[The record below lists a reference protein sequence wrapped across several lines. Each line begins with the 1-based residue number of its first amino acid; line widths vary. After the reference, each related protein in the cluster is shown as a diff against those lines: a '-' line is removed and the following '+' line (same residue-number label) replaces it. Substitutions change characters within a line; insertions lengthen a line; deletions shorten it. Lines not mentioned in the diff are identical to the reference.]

1 MSDAFEHNDSKN
13 LHDALEKLSEHLIE
27 TERLK
32 PIRFSEFLE
41 LSVSNPYGIFRD
53 IFQVFHDMV
62 HFYVKERK
70 ERKKNLFT
78 ESYFKNYDFFN
89 LLQEG
94 CDNPFFADR
103 LFANR
108 FINLVNGFKDGT
120 RTNQIV
126 LFEGPPGSGKSTFL
140 NNLLQKLEEYTKTI
154 NGSMYSTYWKLDIEK
169 LGGVSEVKNII
180 KTATSDEKDSIK
192 LSKEKYLEFL
202 CPSHDHPILL
212 IPKEYRKTFL
222 NNLIKDNKFKN
233 HLFHEKQFEW
243 IFNEEPCSI
252 CKSLY
257 TSLLDKLENAAAV
270 YSMVNA
276 RKMRFNRQFGEGI
289 SLFNPGDEIYHKAIT
304 NKTLEYKINALF
316 KTEHIEYIY
325 SILAK
330 TNNGVFALMDIKEEN
345 IKRLM
350 QLHGIISDGIHKVG
364 LIEEHIK
371 SLFVGLVNPKDKI
384 HYSNIPSFKDR
395 VIEVKIPYVLDYNI
409 EVSIYKNQ
417 FGDTIENQFLPGV
430 LRNLA
435 KIMISSRLNGESKT
449 IKSWLKKPN
458 DYKNYADTNF
468 HLLKMELYT
477 GKIPFWLNEADIK
490 SFDSSIK
497 RGLLRESDTEGNS
510 GFTGRQS
517 INIFRNFLAQHKKP
531 NHFITMVEVEAFF
544 LKNKTKIF
552 KDFITKDFITFMRKM
567 YDYNLLQEIKECIYY
582 YNKSQISKDILNYI
596 FALSF
601 DKGEEV
607 INPYT
612 NDYITV
618 DDNFFTLF
626 ESIVLAPD
634 SDEVTS
640 FRKDIQTTYIS
651 QTLAQEIQIERLDI
665 TETSLYKKILD
676 KYTRSLKKNAL
687 TPFVENENFRRALLD
702 YDLDSFSKYD
712 VRLKNSIKHLIK
724 NLNKKY
730 GYTKGGAI
738 QVVIYLIDNKLYL
751 KN

>member
-1 MSDAFEHNDSKN
+1 MGDEFEHNDSKN
-13 LHDALEKLSEHLIE
+13 LYDALEKLSEHLIE
-27 TERLK
+27 MERLK
-32 PIRFSEFLE
+32 PISFSDFLE
-41 LSVSNPYGIFRD
+41 LSVKAPYGVYRD
-53 IFQVFHDMV
+53 IFQVFYDMV

-70 ERKKNLFT
+70 ERKKNLFA
-78 ESYFKNYDFFN
+78 ESYFKNYDFFK

-94 CDNPFFADR
+94 SDNPFFADR

-140 NNLLQKLEEYTKTI
+140 NNLLQKLEEYTLTS
-154 NGSMYSTYWKLDIEK
+154 NGSMYSIYWKIDIDK
-169 LGGVSEVKNII
+169 LGGRGNVKNILDTI
-180 KTATSDEKDSIK
+180 GDEETHSLK
-192 LSKEKYLEFL
+192 SKEKYIEFL

-233 HLFHEKQFEW
+233 KLFHEKQYEW
-243 IFNEEPCSI
+243 IFNEVPCSI
-252 CKSLY
+252 CQSLY
-257 TSLLDKLENAAAV
+257 TSLFDKLENAAAV
-270 YSMVNA
+270 YSMVHA
-276 RKMRFNRQFGEGI
+276 KKMRFNRQFGEGI
-289 SLFNPGDEIYHKAIT
+289 SLFNPGDQIYQKAIT
-304 NKTLEYKINALF
+304 NKTLEQKINNLF
-316 KTEHIEYIY
+316 KTEHIEFIY

-345 IKRLM
+345 IKRLI
-350 QLHGIISDGIHKVG
+350 QLHGVISDGIHKVG
-364 LIEEHIK
+364 LIEESIK
-371 SLFVGLVNPKDKI
+371 SLFVGLVNPGDKV
-384 HYSNIPSFKDR
+384 HYSDIPSFNDR

-417 FGDTIENQFLPGV
+417 FGDAIEALFLPGV

-449 IKSWLKKPN
+449 IKTWLKKPN
-458 DYKNYADTNF
+458 DYKNYVDNNF

-477 GKIPFWLNEADIK
+477 GKIPFWLKEADIK
-490 SFDSSIK
+490 SFDSGIK
-497 RGLLRESDTEGNS
+497 RGLLRESDAEGNS

-531 NHFITMVEVEAFF
+531 NHLITMAEVEAFF
-544 LKNKTKIF
+544 LKNKTKLF
-552 KDFITKDFITFMRKM
+552 NDFITKDFITFMRRM

-596 FALSF
+596 YALSF

-618 DDNFFTLF
+618 DEGFFNLF
-626 ESIVLAPD
+626 ESIVLTPD
-634 SDEVTS
+634 SDEVKS
-640 FRKDIQTTYIS
+640 FRRDIQTTYIS
-651 QTLAQEIQIERLDI
+651 QTLAQEIQIEGIDI
-665 TETSLYKKILD
+665 TETALYKKILD

-702 YDLDSFSKYD
+702 YDSDSFAKYD
-712 VRLKNSIKHLIK
+712 ARLKNSIKHLIK

-730 GYTKGGAI
+730 GYTKEGAI

>member
-1 MSDAFEHNDSKN
+1 MSEALENNNSES
-13 LHDALEKLSEHLIE
+13 LYDALEKLSEHLIE
-27 TERLK
+27 MERRK
-32 PIRFSEFLE
+32 PISFSKFLE
-41 LSVSNPYGIFRD
+41 LSVLDPYGIYRD
-53 IFQVFHDMV
+53 IFQVFYDMV

-70 ERKKNLFT
+70 EKSKNLFT
-78 ESYFKNYDFFN
+78 ESYFKNYDFFR

-140 NNLLQKLEEYTKTI
+140 NNLLQKLEEYTQTS
-154 NGSMYSTYWKLDIEK
+154 NGSMYSIYWKIDIEK
-169 LGGVSEVKNII
+169 LGGVSGAQEII
-180 KTATSDEKDSIK
+180 NVVEKDENHKLK
-192 LSKEKYLEFL
+192 LSEERYLEFS

-233 HLFHEKQFEW
+233 QLFHEKQFEW
-243 IFNEEPCSI
+243 IFNEVPCSI
-252 CKSLY
+252 CKSVY
-257 TSLLDKLENAAAV
+257 TSLLDKLENAEAV

-276 RKMRFNRQFGEGI
+276 RKMRFNRQFGDGI
-289 SLFNPGDEIYHKAIT
+289 SLFNPGDQIYQKAIS
-304 NKTLEYKINALF
+304 NKSLEQKINNLF
-316 KTEHIEYIY
+316 KTEHIEFIY

-345 IKRLM
+345 IKRLI

-364 LIEEHIK
+364 LIEESIK
-371 SLFVGLVNPKDKI
+371 SLFVGLVNPGDKV
-384 HYSNIPSFKDR
+384 HYSDIPSFNDR

-417 FGDTIENQFLPGV
+417 FGDAIENLFLPSV
-430 LRNLA
+430 LSNFA
-435 KIMISSRLNGESKT
+435 KTIISSRLNGESKT

-458 DYKNYADTNF
+458 DYKNYVDNNF

-477 GKIPFWLNEADIK
+477 GKIPFWLKETDVK

-517 INIFRNFLAQHKKP
+517 INIFRNFLTQHKKP
-531 NHFITMVEVEAFF
+531 NHFITMTEVEAFF
-544 LKNKTKIF
+544 LKNKTKLF
-552 KDFITKDFITFMRKM
+552 KDFITKDFITFMRRM

-596 FALSF
+596 YALNF
-601 DKGEEV
+601 DQGEEIV
-607 INPYT
+607 NPYT
-612 NDYITV
+612 KDYITV
-618 DDNFFTLF
+618 DDNFLNLF
-626 ESIVLAPD
+626 ESIVLTPD
-634 SDEVTS
+634 SDDVNS
-640 FRKDIQTTYIS
+640 FRKDVQTTYIS
-651 QTLAQEIQIERLDI
+651 QTLAQEIKIEGFDI
-665 TETSLYKKILD
+665 KETALYKKILD

-702 YDLDSFSKYD
+702 YDSNAFSKYD
-712 VRLKNSIKHLIK
+712 ARLKKGIKHLVK
-724 NLNKKY
+724 NLIKKY
-730 GYTKGGAI
+730 GYTKEGAI
-738 QVVIYLIDNKLYL
+738 QVIIYLIDNKLYL